1 MKGALPVGQM
11 QPLTAVHAAWR
22 VSVGWGPAL
31 LKLSFGTQ
39 PVTPASVLSADG
51 PLVAFH
57 AWLSSTLLASGSCC
71 PPPPP
76 PANVGVVSRGD
87 PGLSPW
93 SQQSKLLPVGGRPRG
108 RLEVGAVR

>member
-22 VSVGWGPAL
+22 VSVGWGPA

-71 PPPPP
+71 PPPAPRKCWGGEQGGP
-76 PANVGVVSRGD
+76 RTFSLVPAI
-87 PGLSPW
+87 
-93 SQQSKLLPVGGRPRG
+93 
-108 RLEVGAVR
+108 